1 MGHTDKSQTDK
12 DIERQRYSQRK
23 IQTEQQ
29 NIPIYKETEELNKE
43 ANRPKHKN
51 QIHFMQQPTI
61 NDITGPGK

>member
-29 NIPIYKETEELNKE
+29 NKPIYKETEEFNKE
-43 ANRPKHKN
+43 ANRQKVR
-51 QIHFMQQPTI
+51 
-61 NDITGPGK
+61 